1 MAKKTKAKKTIRKT
15 KASIRKSKPTAR
27 RRSDGKIYDIPH
39 YPQTE
44 EFTSSA
50 ACAMMVLK
58 YINKNFKARKEEEFL
73 IWQDAVNGSVWHGS
87 RYGLAYAL
95 AKRGAKASIVSNSK
109 GEGYEKKLAVFEGI
123 NVDTLHSSFEEIKG
137 KAKELKIT
145 ESFGTS
151 SISAIKKH
159 INSGLIPIVIVNANM
174 LNPYLES
181 SPHWIVVKGYDKDL
195 FYINDPYSDSTI
207 TMGPQEFKN
216 ALGYETEHNMILVSA
231 RRSSK

>member
-1 MAKKTKAKKTIRKT
+1 
-15 KASIRKSKPTAR
+15 
-27 RRSDGKIYDIPH
+27 
-39 YPQTE
+39 
-44 EFTSSA
+44 
-50 ACAMMVLK
+50 
-58 YINKNFKARKEEEFL
+58 
-73 IWQDAVNGSVWHGS
+73 
-87 RYGLAYAL
+87 
-95 AKRGAKASIVSNSK
+95 
-109 GEGYEKKLAVFEGI
+109 
-123 NVDTLHSSFEEIKG
+123 
-137 KAKELKIT
+137 LKIT